1 MPMRKLILTLP
12 VIAIMLA
19 AGLLL
24 SEVRGA
30 FASPVTNVAVAPTT
44 TGAVQAA
51 SSPKEPTP
59 DWNETKK
66 AIRKPKKSS
75 HQP

>member
-1 MPMRKLILTLP
+1 MRKLILTLP
-12 VIAIMLA
+12 VVAIMLA

-30 FASPVTNVAVAPTT
+30 FASPGTSVAVAPTT
-44 TGAVQAA
+44 SAVQATT
-51 SSPKEPTP
+51 SPKDLAP

-66 AIRKPKKSS
+66 AKKKTKKSS